1 MAIQAGDL
9 AVLSDPVAQELLQS
23 TIPAR
28 LAYVWRDGTPRV
40 IPIWFHWNGKEIV
53 LGTPQRA
60 PKVRAISTGS
70 KVALS
75 IDSTTWPY
83 KVLQIRGTARV
94 DTTSGVS
101 PEYAKAAERYM
112 GAEGGRTWVG
122 QVGSMFPSMTRI
134 TITPE
139 WATVLDFEQRFPSA
153 IAAAMAGR

>member
-1 MAIQAGDL
+1 MQSDE
-9 AVLSDPVAQELLQS
+9 VLRVLNDPIAQELINS
-23 TIPAR
+23 NNPAR
-28 LAYVWRDGTPRV
+28 LAYTARDGTPRV

-53 LGTPQRA
+53 LGTPQKA
-60 PKVRAISTGS
+60 PKVHAISTGS

-94 DTTSGVS
+94 DTVNGVA

-112 GAEGGRTWVG
+112 GAEGGRAWVG
-122 QVGSMFPSMTRI
+122 QVGSMFPAMTRI

>member
-9 AVLSDPVAQELLQS
+9 AVLTDPVAQELLQS

-53 LGTPQRA
+53 VGTPQKA
-60 PKVRAISTGS
+60 PKVRAITTGS

-75 IDSTTWPY
+75 IDSTMWPY

-94 DTTSGVS
+94 DSVSGAA

-112 GAEGGRTWVG
+112 GAEGGRAWVS
-122 QVGSMFPSMTRI
+122 QVESMFPSMTRI

-139 WATVLDFEQRFPSA
+139 WATVLDFERRFPSA

>member
-1 MAIQAGDL
+1 MQSDE
-9 AVLSDPVAQELLQS
+9 VLRVLNDPIAQELINS
-23 TIPAR
+23 NNPAR
-28 LAYVWRDGTPRV
+28 LAYTARDGTPRV

-53 LGTPQRA
+53 LGTPQKA
-60 PKVRAISTGS
+60 PKVHAISTGS

-94 DTTSGVS
+94 DTVNGVA

-112 GAEGGRTWVG
+112 GAEGGRAWVG
-122 QVGSMFPSMTRI
+122 QVGSMFPAMTRI

-139 WATVLDFEQRFPSA
+139 WATVLDFERRFPSA